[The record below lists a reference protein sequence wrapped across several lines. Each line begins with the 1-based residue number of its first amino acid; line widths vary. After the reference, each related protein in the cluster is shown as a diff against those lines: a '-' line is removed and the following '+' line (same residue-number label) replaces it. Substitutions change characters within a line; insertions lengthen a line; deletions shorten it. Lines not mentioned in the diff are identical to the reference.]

1 MLYVISDGDAIYEA
15 TGSITNF
22 HKSNTRV
29 TFDAGNVTVA
39 EFLRFKKG
47 GGREEYEK
55 CAKLFAPLLKKA
67 GGEVVLSVRAEM
79 PIVSEEYGDHFVS
92 FKYPSRK
99 AMKDLFQTTEYT
111 RINIHRLNALDGSL
125 VVLGNPTKM
134 PPKPVN

>member
-1 MLYVISDGDAIYEA
+1 MAGTYERMLYVISDGDAIYEA

-29 TFDAGNVTVA
+29 TFDAGNVTVT

-67 GGEVVLSVRAEM
+67 GGEVVLSVRAE
-79 PIVSEEYGDHFVS
+79 
-92 FKYPSRK
+92 
-99 AMKDLFQTTEYT
+99 AQAL
-111 RINIHRLNALDGSL
+111 RLREAAGGPGPESPH
-125 VVLGNPTKM
+125 G
-134 PPKPVN
+134 

>member
-1 MLYVISDGDAIYEA
+1 MTGPDTLKRQTGTTSRGAYQQLQRDVSYQEGIKDRVAGTYERMLYVISDGDAIYEA

-55 CAKLFAPLLKKA
+55 CAKLL
-67 GGEVVLSVRAEM
+67 
-79 PIVSEEYGDHFVS
+79 
-92 FKYPSRK
+92 
-99 AMKDLFQTTEYT
+99 
-111 RINIHRLNALDGSL
+111 
-125 VVLGNPTKM
+125 
-134 PPKPVN
+134 